1 MFRRTFVSG
10 LLPLSLLRGT
20 SRPPLKITGMNVVV
34 VKVNV
39 RGNWVLLRLQTDQGL
54 TGLGEASQG
63 VSADAAMRAA
73 LAQCFEFARG
83 QSPFDI
89 ESFRRRAWSFAQSGG
104 RRTATAFSA
113 TEQAMWDLAGKAL
126 GVPVYDLLGGKLRED
141 LEVYANVNRATNED
155 RTPEGFARSARR
167 AVEAGFRAV
176 KAAPFD
182 GFPKLASPEP
192 EIKKAAGLGI
202 ACLEAM
208 RTAVGPDVKILVDCH
223 SLFSRELAIEVA
235 HRLEAVNLFWYEEPV
250 APART
255 EDTLSISQSI
265 RQPIS
270 GGEALFGAPGFSPL
284 IRSGAFAFIMPDVK
298 HCGGILEGRKIAAL
312 AELNNVAV
320 APHNPS
326 GPVATAASVQL
337 CAGMPNFAIL
347 EHAWGEASWSK
358 DLVVPP
364 EEFRNGRIR
373 VPAAPGLG
381 IELNEKTVAA
391 HAA

>member
-1 MFRRTFVSG
+1 MFRRTFLSG
-10 LLPLSLLRGT
+10 LLPVSLLRGL
-20 SRPPLKITGMNVVV
+20 SRPPLKITGMDVVV

-39 RGNWVLLRLQTDQGL
+39 RGNWVLLRLRTDQGL

-63 VSADAAMRAA
+63 VSQDGAMRAA
-73 LAQCFEFARG
+73 LAECFEFARG

-89 ESFRRRAWSFAQSGG
+89 ESFRRRAWPFAKSGG
-104 RRTATAFSA
+104 RRTATALSA
-113 TEQAMWDLAGKAL
+113 MEQAMWDLAGKAL
-126 GVPVYDLLGGKLRED
+126 GVPVYDLLGGKLRDD
-141 LEVYANVNRATNED
+141 LEVYANVNRATNDD
-155 RTPEGFARSARR
+155 RTPEAFARNARR
-167 AVEAGFRAV
+167 AVEAGFRAI

-182 GFPKLASPEP
+182 GFPKLSAPEP
-192 EIKKAAGLGI
+192 EIKKAAELGI

-208 RTAVGPDVKILVDCH
+208 RRAAGPEVKILVDCH
-223 SLFSRELAIEVA
+223 SRFSRELAIETA
-235 HRLEAVNLFWYEEPV
+235 HRLDPVNLFWYEEPV

-255 EDTLSISQSI
+255 EDMVAISKSI

-270 GGEALFGAPGFSPL
+270 GGEALFGTLGFSPL
-284 IRSGAFAFIMPDVK
+284 IQSGAFAFIMPDVK

-312 AELNNVAV
+312 AELNNVAI

-337 CAGMPNFAIL
+337 CAGIPNFAIL

-358 DLVVPP
+358 DLIVPP

-373 VPAAPGLG
+373 VPTAPGLG